1 MALYYI
7 VLHKEAMPGRG
18 SLQTNVADQH
28 VLSDHRQHHPQ
39 SQGLTDVDA
48 MGLQSLVQ
56 KQVMLLT
63 KLYTAFRL
71 QLHITAEN

>member
-1 MALYYI
+1 
-7 VLHKEAMPGRG
+7 MPGRG

-48 MGLQSLVQ
+48 MGLQSPVQKQ

-63 KLYTAFRL
+63 ELYTAFRL
-71 QLHITAEN
+71 QLHIAAEN

>member
-48 MGLQSLVQ
+48 EYGTTEPSPETGNASYWV
-56 KQVMLLT
+56 V
-63 KLYTAFRL
+63 
-71 QLHITAEN
+71 HCI